1 MTEEEWDPRGK
12 NCEKI
17 FCSICG
23 EPNSWV
29 ETTEAIGYGIY
40 RKVWLCE
47 DCDVAPP
54 GYPT

>member
-1 MTEEEWDPRGK
+1 MTEEEWDPRGE
-12 NCEKI
+12 NYDKI

-29 ETTEAIGYGIY
+29 ETTEAIGLGIY
-40 RKVWLCE
+40 RKVWICE
-47 DCDVAPP
+47 NCDVAPP